1 MVQGELSLKQ
11 LLSKGVCRGKNLRGE
26 TDEAF
31 LLKQTHLSLN
41 GRRLHSLSSALAATP
56 KVQVMYLFDNELH
69 SLGGLTTLGLTH
81 LYLQNNMLVDTPELG
96 ASLGALSHL
105 QKLYISSN
113 RLADLTP
120 LCGLFSLEELH
131 AGSQRGGGELC
142 LPADLERLSRLRV
155 LSLPQNRLRDV
166 SVLGGCPR
174 LQSIDLSTN
183 LITDMTDLASL
194 LGSTPELHTLDLRS
208 CPVSEQR
215 QMLDAVV
222 VCGASL
228 THLNGREVGSS
239 QRLYLLALERNGRRV
254 LSPSSGLRGPGY
266 AVHAPPPLNK
276 MQPYRE
282 RESPLGATP
291 PSSCHIDVS
300 LLGATPHVGSPLGSA
315 AAGEWPAPVAGRAA
329 HLRSPLGASPPANIS
344 LSCLGASPLGG
355 SPLGYGCSPLGCC
368 GSPLGPL
375 GCSPG
380 AAPLGTLG
388 ANPHTSSHGIV
399 GLGAINSGLGG
410 GGPSSLPAPGWLAPN
425 GRGLGGSPLGGARVS
440 PPQSEDSVQLLAGK
454 R

>member
-142 LPADLERLSRLRV
+142 LPADLERLSRSR
-155 LSLPQNRLRDV
+155 
-166 SVLGGCPR
+166 
-174 LQSIDLSTN
+174 T
-183 LITDMTDLASL
+183 
-194 LGSTPELHTLDLRS
+194 
-208 CPVSEQR
+208 
-215 QMLDAVV
+215 
-222 VCGASL
+222 
-228 THLNGREVGSS
+228 
-239 QRLYLLALERNGRRV
+239 
-254 LSPSSGLRGPGY
+254 
-266 AVHAPPPLNK
+266 HAPH
-276 MQPYRE
+276 
-282 RESPLGATP
+282 TP
-291 PSSCHIDVS
+291 
-300 LLGATPHVGSPLGSA
+300 A
-315 AAGEWPAPVAGRAA
+315 
-329 HLRSPLGASPPANIS
+329 
-344 LSCLGASPLGG
+344 
-355 SPLGYGCSPLGCC
+355 
-368 GSPLGPL
+368 
-375 GCSPG
+375 
-380 AAPLGTLG
+380 
-388 ANPHTSSHGIV
+388 
-399 GLGAINSGLGG
+399 
-410 GGPSSLPAPGWLAPN
+410 
-425 GRGLGGSPLGGARVS
+425 GGA
-440 PPQSEDSVQLLAGK
+440 PPTHPRAHM
-454 R
+454 